1 MLSKATRKGRIVILK
16 IDINKFEHML
26 FKRFAKI
33 AFLASAILVPYVWD
47 QDLWKHPRY
56 PYVLLGIVAFVFWD
70 EISGTL
76 KKFQKKHKKHGEDKT
91 K

>member
-1 MLSKATRKGRIVILK
+1 
-16 IDINKFEHML
+16 ML

-70 EISGTL
+70 EISETL
-76 KKFQKKHKKHGEDKT
+76 KKFQKKHKKHGEERIKQNE
-91 K
+91 KL